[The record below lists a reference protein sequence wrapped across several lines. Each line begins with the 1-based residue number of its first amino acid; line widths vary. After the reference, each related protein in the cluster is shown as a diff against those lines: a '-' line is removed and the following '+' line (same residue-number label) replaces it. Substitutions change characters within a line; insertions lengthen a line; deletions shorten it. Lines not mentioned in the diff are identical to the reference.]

1 LITVL
6 YGGDGAVGGVGGVG
20 RVGIFYIGTIF
31 HQRNHSIKI
40 I

>member
-1 LITVL
+1 L
-6 YGGDGAVGGVGGVG
+6 YGGDGGGGAVGGGG
-20 RVGIFYIGTIF
+20 RVDIFYIGTIF